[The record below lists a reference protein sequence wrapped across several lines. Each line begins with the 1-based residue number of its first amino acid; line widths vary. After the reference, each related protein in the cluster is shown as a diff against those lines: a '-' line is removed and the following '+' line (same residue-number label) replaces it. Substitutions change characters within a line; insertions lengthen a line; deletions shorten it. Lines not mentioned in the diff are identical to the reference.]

1 MDAIRAEEFCASVL
15 MPLTRPQW
23 HPLQVSV
30 AQMGDRVGHEEG
42 WRAVQRRGKRVEP
55 GFRWGPVWSTAWFR
69 VRGRVPASFRGER
82 VLLRFSSGTE
92 ACLWRDGE
100 PVAGF
105 DPYHDT
111 ATLWPARWS
120 GRERARGG
128 ERVDLAIEAAC
139 NMPLG
144 ATTFWWDQPEV
155 RARWAESRPG
165 RLERAELVTFDEA
178 VWTFAQRFD
187 WLRRMLWS
195 GRAEDPRT
203 NDIRAGLAAVINAI
217 PANGC
222 TRDHVMAQSR
232 LLESLLRG
240 RAGAEHPAECVAIG
254 HAHIDTA
261 WLWRIDETRRKCVRS
276 FATALASVDRFP
288 HFRFLC
294 SQAQQYEFVRQES
307 PALFARIRDAVHA
320 GRWEAAG
327 AMWIEPDGTC
337 PSGESFVRQIMHGTR
352 WWREHVGG
360 PASRQRLL
368 YLPDTFGFPACLP
381 QIMAKAGIDTFITN
395 KMIWG
400 DTNRFP
406 HVTFRW
412 CGLGTATVLTHF
424 TPGHNYNSEFLPSDL
439 TAAAANIESQDQ
451 GRVRTFLQPYGWGDG
466 GGGPDPAQIERTRSA
481 MRCEGMPM
489 VTHGSAQDFCAQLHA
504 EAAEAEA
511 ARRPLPVWDGE
522 LYLEAHRGTY
532 TSQRWIKQANRR
544 AEELLRAVEM
554 LVVLAPMARSA
565 ERALLAELDAL
576 WKVVLLHQ
584 FHDILPGSSIGPV
597 YDDARRELGGAIA
610 HLEALRDDGLLRVR
624 ASSGNGRGL
633 LLDPVRA
640 AVVVEADRG
649 TDGARGIAARATHA
663 ASASARVI
671 SVGAMR
677 AEFDRQGRLVR
688 LGDGTHDFAAPD
700 GQALHELALYEDR
713 PRRWEAWD
721 TDREYAEKPIA
732 ITSRCT
738 VTSGVRG
745 GAAWLRVERPLGAAS
760 RIAQMHELRPGER
773 MLRISS
779 RLEWR
784 EERTLLRALVRTG
797 IQSRSARF
805 GTQFGWIDRDAHENT
820 SWQRAQF
827 EVPGHGW
834 MCMHDGSRGLAVLDD
849 GIYGKSARGGTLG
862 LSLAKSPNF
871 PDPAADRGTHDFA
884 YAIMALQAHERSPSG
899 AAERFARPPLR
910 VSQGPGSDAMRAS
923 RDAARRGGTAQSGRD
938 SRGGDIPGILPG
950 FARVDAAGHVEIAAL
965 KPADDGS
972 GDVVMRIVDHSG
984 APGRLLI
991 GFEVPVKRVVRCDL
1005 HEVPLS
1011 GRAGAVAMRS
1021 GAALIEAGA
1030 FEIVSLRITRAP
1042 ARSREVASPRATVR
1056 R

>member
-1 MDAIRAEEFCASVL
+1 MDAIRAEEFFGTVL
-15 MPLTRPQW
+15 MPLATPQS

-30 AQMGDRVGHEEG
+30 TQMRDRVGQEEG
-42 WRAVQRRGKRVEP
+42 WRTVQRRGIPVGV

-69 VRGRVPASFRGER
+69 VRGRVPASFKGER

-92 ACLWRDGE
+92 ACLWRDGQ

-155 RARWAESRPG
+155 RARWAESKPG

-195 GRAEDPRT
+195 GRADDPRT
-203 NDIRAGLAAVINAI
+203 NDIRAGLAAIIRAI

-222 TRDHVMAQSR
+222 TREHVLAQSR
-232 LLESLLRG
+232 LLDSLLHG
-240 RAGAEHPAECVAIG
+240 RAGAEHPAECAAIG

-276 FATALASVDRFP
+276 FATALATIDRFA

-307 PALFARIRDAVHA
+307 PALFARILDAVHA

-337 PSGESFVRQIMHGTR
+337 PSGESFIRQIMHGTR

-381 QIMAKAGIDTFITN
+381 QIMARAGIDTFITN

-412 CGLGTATVLTHF
+412 KGLGDTEVLTHF

-439 TAAAANIESQDQ
+439 TSAAANIESQDQ
-451 GRVRTFLQPYGWGDG
+451 GRVRTYLQPYGWGDG
-466 GGGPDPAQIERTRSA
+466 GGGPDPAQVERTRSA
-481 MRCEGMPM
+481 MRCEGMPTVRH
-489 VTHGSAQDFCAQLHA
+489 VTAHDFCGTLHA
-504 EAAEAEA
+504 EAAEASA
-511 ARRPLPVWDGE
+511 AGRPLPVWDGE

-532 TSQRWIKQANRR
+532 TSQRWIKRANRH

-554 LVVLAPMARSA
+554 LAVLAPMPRVA

-576 WKVVLLHQ
+576 WKVALLHQ

-597 YDDARRELGGAIA
+597 YDDARRELGRAVA
-610 HLEALRDDGLLRVR
+610 RLEALRDEGLARV
-624 ASSGNGRGL
+624 AAGSGGGHAL

-640 AVVVEADRG
+640 AIMVDAGRRATAGAGSAASRDVSASDRG
-649 TDGARGIAARATHA
+649 LR
-663 ASASARVI
+663 S
-671 SVGAMR
+671 GAML
-677 AEFDRQGRLVR
+677 AEFDRQGRLTR
-688 LGDGTHDFAAPD
+688 LSDGSREFAARD
-700 GQALHELALYEDR
+700 GQAVHELALYEDR

-732 ITSRCT
+732 ITSPST

-745 GAAWLRVERPLGAAS
+745 GTPWLRVERALGAAS
-760 RIAQMHELRPGER
+760 RIVQMHELRPGER

-797 IQSRSARF
+797 IACRSARF
-805 GTQFGWIDRDAHENT
+805 GTQFGWLDRDAHENT

-834 MCMHDGSRGLAVLDD
+834 MCMHDGSSGLAVLDD
-849 GIYGKSARGGTLG
+849 GIYGKSARHGTLG

-871 PDPAADRGTHDFA
+871 PDPAADRGTHEFA
-884 YAIMALQAHERSPSG
+884 YALMPLDAHERSPSA
-899 AAERFARPPLR
+899 AAERFGRPPLQVRGTGRSAAVR
-910 VSQGPGSDAMRAS
+910 VA
-923 RDAARRGGTAQSGRD
+923 RDGTGRGTAPS
-938 SRGGDIPGILPG
+938 STASARGGDVIGSVPG

-972 GDVVMRIVDHSG
+972 GDVILRLVDHSG
-984 APGRLLI
+984 APGRMLV
-991 GFEVPVKRVVRCDL
+991 GFEAPVQRVVRCDL
-1005 HEVPLS
+1005 HEVPLR
-1011 GRAGAVAMRS
+1011 GREGAVAMRA
-1021 GAALIEAGA
+1021 GAASIDAGP

-1042 ARSREVASPRATVR
+1042 VRPRRSR
-1056 R
+1056 

>member
-1 MDAIRAEEFCASVL
+1 MDAIRAEEFFASVL
-15 MPLTRPQW
+15 MPMAVPQV
-23 HPLQVSV
+23 HPLKVSV
-30 AQMGDRVGHEEG
+30 VQMSTRVAAHEG
-42 WRAVQRRGKRVEP
+42 ARAVQRQGRAVGV
-55 GFRWGPVWSTAWFR
+55 GYRWGPAWSTAWFR

-100 PVAGF
+100 PVAGL

-111 ATLWPARWS
+111 ATLWPARWG

-128 ERVDLAIEAAC
+128 ERIDLAIEAAC

-155 RARWAESRPG
+155 RARWAEPKPG
-165 RLERAELVTFDEA
+165 RLERAELVAFDDE

-195 GRAEDPRT
+195 GRADDPRT
-203 NDIRAGLAAVINAI
+203 NDIRAGLNAIIRAI
-217 PANGC
+217 PAAGC
-222 TRDHVMAQSR
+222 TRDHVLAQSR
-232 LLESLLRG
+232 LLASLLQG

-261 WLWRIDETRRKCVRS
+261 WLWRIDETHRKCVRS
-276 FATALASVDRFP
+276 FATALASIDRFP

-294 SQAQQYEFVRQES
+294 SQAQQYEYVRQES

-381 QIMAKAGIDTFITN
+381 QIMAKSGIDTFITN

-412 CGLGTATVLTHF
+412 RGLGGAETLTHF
-424 TPGHNYNSEFLPSDL
+424 TPGHNYNSDFLPSDL
-439 TAAAANIESQDQ
+439 SAAAANIESQDQ
-451 GRVRTFLQPYGWGDG
+451 GRVRTYLQPYGWGDG

-481 MRCEGMPM
+481 MRCEGMPT
-489 VTHGSAQDFCAQLHA
+489 VTHGTAHDFCARLHA
-504 EAAEAEA
+504 DAAEAEA
-511 ARRPLPVWDGE
+511 AQRPLPVWDGE

-532 TSQRWIKQANRR
+532 TSQRWIKRANRR

-554 LVVLAPMARSA
+554 IAVLAPLARRD

-597 YDDARRELGGAIA
+597 YDDARRELGSAIA
-610 HLEALRDDGLLRVR
+610 RLESLREEGLARVE
-624 ASSGNGRGL
+624 AGSGDRGPL

-640 AVVVEADRG
+640 AVVVD
-649 TDGARGIAARATHA
+649 AAGGGRAPHG
-663 ASASARVI
+663 ASASARRI
-671 SVGAMR
+671 SVGSMC
-677 AEFDRQGRLVR
+677 AEFDRQGRLVG
-688 LGDGTHDFAAPD
+688 LSDGTHEFSGAA
-700 GQALHELALYEDR
+700 GQPLHELALYEDR

-721 TDREYAEKPIA
+721 TDREYIEKTIA
-732 ITSRCT
+732 IMPKC
-738 VTSGVRG
+738 VITSGTRG
-745 GAAWLRVERPLGAAS
+745 DTAWLQVERPLGRAS
-760 RIAQMHELRPGER
+760 RIVQVHELKAGER
-773 MLRISS
+773 MLRISA

-797 IQSRSARF
+797 IQCRHARF
-805 GTQFGWIDRDAHENT
+805 GTQFGWIDRDTHENT

-849 GIYGKSARGGTLG
+849 GIYGKSARDGTLG

-871 PDPAADRGTHDFA
+871 PDPAADRGTHEFS
-884 YAIMALQAHERSPSG
+884 YAIMPLPAHEQSPSA
-899 AAERFARPPLR
+899 AAERFARPLVDIARPARSAALR
-910 VSQGPGSDAMRAS
+910 
-923 RDAARRGGTAQSGRD
+923 AARGAGGRAGTTPQDTRVREGSLDGV
-938 SRGGDIPGILPG
+938 LPG
-950 FARVDAAGHVEIAAL
+950 FARVDASGHVEIAAL

-972 GDVVMRIVDHSG
+972 GDVILRLVDHGGS
-984 APGRLLI
+984 PGRMVV
-991 GFEVPVKRVVRCDL
+991 GFEVAVKRVVRCDL
-1005 HEVPLS
+1005 HEVPLR
-1011 GRAGAVAMRS
+1011 GRDGAVAMRA
-1021 GAALIEAGA
+1021 GAAAVEAGP
-1030 FEIVSLRITRAP
+1030 FEIVSLRITRAS
-1042 ARSREVASPRATVR
+1042 ARAR
-1056 R
+1056 RRR

>member
-1 MDAIRAEEFCASVL
+1 MDAIRAEEFFASVL
-15 MPLTRPQW
+15 LPLATPQT

-30 AQMGDRVGHEEG
+30 AQMAERVQAGEG
-42 WRAVQRRGKRVEP
+42 VRALQRRGRPVEV
-55 GFRWGPVWSTAWFR
+55 GYRWGPVWSTAWFR
-69 VRGRVPASFRGER
+69 VRGKVPASFTGER

-92 ACLWRDGE
+92 ACLWRDGQ

-111 ATLWPARWS
+111 ATLWPARWG

-128 ERVDLAIEAAC
+128 ERIDLAIEAAC

-155 RARWAESRPG
+155 RARWAEAKPG
-165 RLERAELVTFDEA
+165 RLERAEIVAFDED
-178 VWTFAQRFD
+178 VWTFTQRFD

-195 GRAEDPRT
+195 GRADDPRT
-203 NDIRAGLAAVINAI
+203 NDIRAGLNAIIRAI
-217 PANGC
+217 PASGC
-222 TRDHVMAQSR
+222 TRDHVLAQSR
-232 LLESLLRG
+232 LLESLLHG

-276 FATALASVDRFP
+276 FATALASIDRFP

-337 PSGESFVRQIMHGTR
+337 PSGESFVRQIVHGTR

-412 CGLGTATVLTHF
+412 RGLGGAETLTHF

-451 GRVRTFLQPYGWGDG
+451 GRVRTYLQPYGWGDG

-481 MRCEGMPM
+481 MRCDGMPT
-489 VTHGSAQDFCAQLHA
+489 VTHGTAHDFCARLHA

-532 TSQRWIKQANRR
+532 TSQRWIKRANRH

-554 LVVLAPMARSA
+554 LAVLAPLSRSA
-565 ERALLAELDAL
+565 ERALLAQLDAM

-610 HLEALRDDGLLRVR
+610 RLEALRDDGLARVAAR
-624 ASSGNGRGL
+624 SGGGGSL
-633 LLDPVRA
+633 HLDPVRA
-640 AVVVEADRG
+640 AVVVHAADRG
-649 TDGARGIAARATHA
+649 DGACV
-663 ASASARVI
+663 ASASARRI
-671 SVGAMR
+671 SAGAMQ

-688 LGDGTHDFAAPD
+688 LSDGTRVFSGAASKP
-700 GQALHELALYEDR
+700 LHEIALYEDR

-721 TDREYAEKPIA
+721 TDREYIEKPIA
-732 ITSRCT
+732 ITPKCII
-738 VTSGVRG
+738 TSGTRG
-745 GAAWLRVERPLGAAS
+745 DTAWLRVERPLGRAS
-760 RIAQMHELRPGER
+760 RIVQVHELRAGER
-773 MLRISS
+773 MLRISA

-784 EERTLLRALVRTG
+784 EERTLLRALVRSG
-797 IQSRSARF
+797 IQCRHARF
-805 GTQFGWIDRDAHENT
+805 GTQFGWIDRDVHENT

-834 MCMHDGSRGLAVLDD
+834 MCMHDGSHGLAVLDD
-849 GIYGKSARGGTLG
+849 GIYGKSARDGTLG

-871 PDPAADRGTHDFA
+871 PDPAADRGTHEFS
-884 YAIMALQAHERSPSG
+884 YAIMPLHAHEQSPSA
-899 AAERFARPPLR
+899 AAERFARPLVGIAR
-910 VSQGPGSDAMRAS
+910 
-923 RDAARRGGTAQSGRD
+923 AARGRGGAVE
-938 SRGGDIPGILPG
+938 GILLG
-950 FARVDAAGHVEIAAL
+950 FARVDASGHVEIAAL

-972 GDVVMRIVDHSG
+972 GDVILRLVDHSG
-984 APGRLLI
+984 APGRMLI
-991 GFEVPVKRVVRCDL
+991 GFEAPVTRVVRCDL
-1005 HEVPLS
+1005 HEVPLR
-1011 GRAGAVAMRS
+1011 GRGGAVPMRAGA
-1021 GAALIEAGA
+1021 AAIEAGP

-1042 ARSREVASPRATVR
+1042 ARAR
-1056 R
+1056 RGR

>member
-1 MDAIRAEEFCASVL
+1 MDAIRAEEFCTSVL
-15 MPLTRPQW
+15 MPLATPQR
-23 HPLQVSV
+23 HALEVSV
-30 AQMGDRVGHEEG
+30 AQMPRRVSPSDGLRE
-42 WRAVQRRGKRVEP
+42 VQRRGKGVDI

-69 VRGRVPASFRGER
+69 VRGRVPASFTGER

-92 ACLWRDGE
+92 ACLWRDGA

-105 DPYHDT
+105 DPYHDA
-111 ATLWPARWS
+111 ATLWPPRWN

-128 ERVDLAIEAAC
+128 ERIDLAIEAAC

-155 RARWAESRPG
+155 RARWQEPKPG
-165 RLERAELVTFDEA
+165 RLERAELVTFDED

-195 GRAEDPRT
+195 GRADDPRT
-203 NDIRAGLAAVINAI
+203 NDICAGLAAVIRAI
-217 PANGC
+217 PATGC

-232 LLESLLRG
+232 LLSSLLRG
-240 RAGAEHPAECVAIG
+240 RTGAEHPAECVAIG

-276 FATALASVDRFP
+276 FATALESIDRFP

-337 PSGESFVRQIMHGTR
+337 PSGESFVRQIAHGTR

-412 CGLGTATVLTHF
+412 RGLGAAEVLAHF
-424 TPGHNYNSEFLPSDL
+424 TPGHNYNSDFLPADL

-451 GRVRTFLQPYGWGDG
+451 GRVRTYLQPYGWGDG

-481 MRCEGMPM
+481 MQCEGMPS
-489 VTHGSAQDFCAQLHA
+489 VTHGTAHDFCAQLHA
-504 EAAEAEA
+504 DAAEAAA

-532 TSQRWIKQANRR
+532 TSQRWIKRANRR

-554 LVVLAPMARSA
+554 LAVLAPLARPA
-565 ERALLAELDAL
+565 ERALLAELDSL

-610 HLEALRDDGLLRVR
+610 RLESLRDEGLAR
-624 ASSGNGRGL
+624 AAAHSGDARAL
-633 LLDPVRA
+633 ILDPVRA
-640 AVVVEADRG
+640 AVMADPATPAGTFRG
-649 TDGARGIAARATHA
+649 AAGDPRK
-663 ASASARVI
+663 ASASDRRI
-671 SVGAMR
+671 SAGAMW

-688 LGDGTHDFAAPD
+688 LGDSMHDFAAQD
-700 GQALHELALYEDR
+700 GSALHELALYEDR

-732 ITSRCT
+732 IAARCA

-745 GAAWLRVERPLGAAS
+745 GAAWLRVERPLGVAS
-760 RIAQMHELRPGER
+760 RIVQVHELRPGER

-779 RLEWR
+779 RLEWH

-797 IQSRSARF
+797 IAARSARF

-834 MCMHDGSRGLAVLDD
+834 MCMHDGARGLAVLDD
-849 GIYGKSARGGTLG
+849 GIYGKSARDGTLG

-871 PDPAADRGTHDFA
+871 PDPAADRGVHEFS
-884 YAIMALQAHERSPSG
+884 YAIMPLHSHERSPS
-899 AAERFARPPLR
+899 AQAERFARPLLR
-910 VSQGPGSDAMRAS
+910 VSAGGSSAMRAS
-923 RDAARRGGTAQSGRD
+923 RSATRGGRLLRSGAAARSSGL
-938 SRGGDIPGILPG
+938 SPSLPG

-972 GDVVMRIVDHSG
+972 GDVILRLVDHSG
-984 APGRLLI
+984 APGRMLI
-991 GFEVPVKRVVRCDL
+991 GFEVPVRRIVRCDL
-1005 HEVPLS
+1005 HEVPLR
-1011 GRAGAVAMRS
+1011 GRGGAVAVRAGA
-1021 GAALIEAGA
+1021 AALDAGP
-1030 FEIVSLRITRAP
+1030 FEIVSLRITRGQ
-1042 ARSREVASPRATVR
+1042 ARPRR
-1056 R
+1056 SG

>member
-1 MDAIRAEEFCASVL
+1 M
-15 MPLTRPQW
+15 
-23 HPLQVSV
+23 
-30 AQMGDRVGHEEG
+30 
-42 WRAVQRRGKRVEP
+42 
-55 GFRWGPVWSTAWFR
+55 
-69 VRGRVPASFRGER
+69 
-82 VLLRFSSGTE
+82 
-92 ACLWRDGE
+92 
-100 PVAGF
+100 
-105 DPYHDT
+105 
-111 ATLWPARWS
+111 
-120 GRERARGG
+120 
-128 ERVDLAIEAAC
+128 
-139 NMPLG
+139 
-144 ATTFWWDQPEV
+144 
-155 RARWAESRPG
+155 
-165 RLERAELVTFDEA
+165 
-178 VWTFAQRFD
+178 
-187 WLRRMLWS
+187 
-195 GRAEDPRT
+195 
-203 NDIRAGLAAVINAI
+203 
-217 PANGC
+217 
-222 TRDHVMAQSR
+222 
-232 LLESLLRG
+232 
-240 RAGAEHPAECVAIG
+240 
-254 HAHIDTA
+254 
-261 WLWRIDETRRKCVRS
+261 
-276 FATALASVDRFP
+276 
-288 HFRFLC
+288 
-294 SQAQQYEFVRQES
+294 RQES
-307 PALFARIRDAVHA
+307 PALFARIRDAVRA

-337 PSGESFVRQIMHGTR
+337 PSGESFIRQIMHGTR

-412 CGLGTATVLTHF
+412 RGLGATEVLTHF

-439 TAAAANIESQDQ
+439 AAAAANIESQDQ
-451 GRVRTFLQPYGWGDG
+451 GRVRTYLQPYGWGDG

-481 MRCEGMPM
+481 MRCEGMPT
-489 VTHGSAQDFCAQLHA
+489 VTHGSAHGFCAQLHA

-554 LVVLAPMARSA
+554 LAVLVPLARSA
-565 ERALLAELDAL
+565 ERVLLKELDAL

-610 HLEALRDDGLLRVR
+610 RLEALRGEGLVRVR
-624 ASSGNGRGL
+624 MHSGGGRAL

-640 AVVVEADRG
+640 AVVVDAD
-649 TDGARGIAARATHA
+649 ARATRTRASRDGGPHE
-663 ASASARVI
+663 ASASARRI
-671 SVGAMR
+671 SAGAMH

-688 LGDGTHDFAAPD
+688 LGDGTHEFAPAD
-700 GQALHELALYEDR
+700 GLPLHELALHEDR

-732 ITSRCT
+732 IVSPAT

-745 GAAWLRVERPLGAAS
+745 GAAWLRVERALGAAS
-760 RIAQMHELRPGER
+760 RIVQVHELRPGDR

-797 IQSRSARF
+797 IACRHARF

-862 LSLAKSPNF
+862 LSLAKAPNF
-871 PDPAADRGTHDFA
+871 PDPAADRGTHEFS
-884 YAIMALQAHERSPSG
+884 YAIMPLHAHERSPAA

-910 VSQGPGSDAMRAS
+910 VSLASGSDAMRAS
-923 RDAARRGGTAQSGRD
+923 RDAAGRRRTPQSERDSHGRD
-938 SRGGDIPGILPG
+938 FPGMLPG
-950 FARVDAAGHVEIAAL
+950 FARVDAAGHAEIAAL

-972 GDVVMRIVDHSG
+972 GDVIMRIVDHSG
-984 APGRLLI
+984 AQGRMLI
-991 GFEVPVKRVVRCDL
+991 GFEVPVSRVVRCDL
-1005 HEVPLS
+1005 HEAPLR
-1011 GRAGAVAMRS
+1011 GRAGTVAMRS
-1021 GAALIEAGA
+1021 GAASVEAGP

-1042 ARSREVASPRATVR
+1042 VRSRRSR
-1056 R
+1056 

>member
-1 MDAIRAEEFCASVL
+1 MDAIRAEEFCGSVL
-15 MPLTRPQW
+15 MPLATPQS
-23 HPLQVSV
+23 HPLQVSI
-30 AQMGDRVGHEEG
+30 AQMRDRVRHDEG
-42 WRAVQRRGKRVEP
+42 WRAVQRRGTPVGL

-69 VRGRVPASFRGER
+69 VRGRVPASFKGQR

-92 ACLWRDGE
+92 ACLWRDGQ

-155 RARWAESRPG
+155 RARWAESKPG
-165 RLERAELVTFDEA
+165 RLEHAELVTFDETM
-178 VWTFAQRFD
+178 WTFAQRFD

-195 GRAEDPRT
+195 GRADDPRT
-203 NDIRAGLAAVINAI
+203 NDIRAGLAAMIRAI

-222 TRDHVMAQSR
+222 TREHVLAQSR
-232 LLESLLRG
+232 LLDSLRRG

-276 FATALASVDRFP
+276 FATALASIDRFP
-288 HFRFLC
+288 HLRFLC

-307 PALFARIRDAVHA
+307 PSLFARIRDAVNA

-412 CGLGTATVLTHF
+412 KGLGGAEVLTHF

-439 TAAAANIESQDQ
+439 TSAAANIESQDQ

-466 GGGPDPAQIERTRSA
+466 GGGPDPAQVERTRSA

-489 VTHGSAQDFCAQLHA
+489 VRHVTAHDFCGTLHA
-504 EAAEAEA
+504 EAAEASA
-511 ARRPLPVWDGE
+511 AGRPLPVWDGE

-532 TSQRWIKQANRR
+532 TSQRWIKRANRH

-554 LVVLAPMARSA
+554 LAVLAPAGRAA

-597 YDDARRELGGAIA
+597 YDDARRELGRAVA
-610 HLEALRDDGLLRVR
+610 RLEALRDEGLARV
-624 ASSGNGRGL
+624 AEGSGGGGAL

-640 AVVVEADRG
+640 AIMVDAGAAAGGRSGAVRG
-649 TDGARGIAARATHA
+649 PAARGSQD
-663 ASASARVI
+663 ASASDRRLR
-671 SVGAMR
+671 SGAML
-677 AEFDRQGRLVR
+677 AEFDRQGRLTR
-688 LGDGTHDFAAPD
+688 LSDGSHEFAASD
-700 GQALHELALYEDR
+700 GQPVHELALYEDR

-738 VTSGVRG
+738 VTSGVRAG
-745 GAAWLRVERPLGAAS
+745 TAWLRVERALGAAS
-760 RIAQMHELRPGER
+760 RIVQMHEIRPGER

-797 IQSRSARF
+797 IACRSARF
-805 GTQFGWIDRDAHENT
+805 GTQFGWLDRDAHENT

-834 MCMHDGSRGLAVLDD
+834 MCMHDGSCGLAVLDD
-849 GIYGKSARGGTLG
+849 GIYGKSARHGTLG

-871 PDPAADRGTHDFA
+871 PDPAADRGTHEFA
-884 YAIMALQAHERSPSG
+884 YALMPLDAHERSPSA
-899 AAERFARPPLR
+899 AAERFARPPVR
-910 VSQGPGSDAMRAS
+910 VSLPSASASLRAVRGAGRADRAPKDGLS
-923 RDAARRGGTAQSGRD
+923 GDAAAT
-938 SRGGDIPGILPG
+938 PPG
-950 FARVDAAGHVEIAAL
+950 FARIDSAGHVEIAAL

-972 GDVVMRIVDHSG
+972 GDVIMRLVDHSG
-984 APGRLLI
+984 APGRMLV
-991 GFEVPVKRVVRCDL
+991 GFEAPVQRVVRCDL
-1005 HEVPLS
+1005 HEEPLRGREGTVP
-1011 GRAGAVAMRS
+1011 MRS
-1021 GAALIEAGA
+1021 GAASILAGP
-1030 FEIVSLRITRAP
+1030 FEIVSLRITRA
-1042 ARSREVASPRATVR
+1042 R
-1056 R
+1056 RRGSGK

>member
-15 MPLTRPQW
+15 MPLATLQS
-23 HPLQVSV
+23 HQLQVSV
-30 AQMGDRVGHEEG
+30 VQMPGRVAADEG
-42 WRAVQRRGKRVEP
+42 VRSVQRRGRPVEI

-69 VRGRVPASFRGER
+69 VRGKVPASFRGER

-92 ACLWRDGE
+92 GCLWRDGQ

-111 ATLWPARWS
+111 ATLWPASWR

-128 ERVDLAIEAAC
+128 ERIDLAIEAAC

-155 RARWAESRPG
+155 RARWSESKPG
-165 RLERAELVTFDEA
+165 RLERAEIVTFDED

-195 GRAEDPRT
+195 GRADDPRT
-203 NDIRAGLAAVINAI
+203 NDIRAGLNAIIRAI
-217 PANGC
+217 PASGGA
-222 TRDHVMAQSR
+222 RDDVLAQSR
-232 LLESLLRG
+232 LLASLLHG

-276 FATALASVDRFP
+276 FATALASIDRFP

-337 PSGESFVRQIMHGTR
+337 PSGESFVRQIAHGTR

-381 QIMAKAGIDTFITN
+381 QIMDKAGIDTFITN

-412 CGLGTATVLTHF
+412 RGLGGTETLTHF

-451 GRVRTFLQPYGWGDG
+451 GRVRTYLQPYGWGDG

-481 MRCEGMPM
+481 MRCEGMPQ
-489 VTHGSAQDFCAQLHA
+489 VRHSTANDFCGQLHA
-504 EAAEAEA
+504 EAKECEA
-511 ARRPLPVWDGE
+511 AGRPLPVWDGE

-532 TSQRWIKQANRR
+532 TSQRWIKRANRR

-554 LVVLAPMARSA
+554 LAVLAPLARSA
-565 ERALLAELDAL
+565 ERALLAQLDAL

-597 YDDARRELGGAIA
+597 YDDARRELGDAIA
-610 HLEALRDDGLLRVR
+610 RLEALRDDGLARVAARAGGGGSLR
-624 ASSGNGRGL
+624 
-633 LLDPVRA
+633 LDPVRA
-640 AVVVEADRG
+640 AVVVDAAYRG
-649 TDGARGIAARATHA
+649 DAAHV
-663 ASASARVI
+663 ASASARRI
-671 SVGAMR
+671 GVGTML

-688 LGDGTHDFAAPD
+688 LSDGTHEFSGAA
-700 GQALHELALYEDR
+700 GQPLHELALYEDR

-721 TDREYAEKPIA
+721 TDREYIEKPLAITPQCA
-732 ITSRCT
+732 ITSGT
-738 VTSGVRG
+738 RG
-745 GAAWLRVERPLGAAS
+745 DTAWLRVERPLGRAS
-760 RIAQMHELRPGER
+760 RIVQVHELRAGER

-797 IQSRSARF
+797 IAARHARF

-834 MCMHDGSRGLAVLDD
+834 MCMHDGARGLAVLDD
-849 GIYGKSARGGTLG
+849 GIYGKSARDGTLG

-871 PDPAADRGTHDFA
+871 PDPAADRGMHEFS
-884 YAIMALQAHERSPSG
+884 YAIMPLQAHERAPS
-899 AAERFARPPLR
+899 AEAERFARPPVGIAR
-910 VSQGPGSDAMRAS
+910 
-923 RDAARRGGTAQSGRD
+923 AARGRQGSAD
-938 SRGGDIPGILPG
+938 GIMPG
-950 FARVDAAGHVEIAAL
+950 FARVDAPGHVEIAAL

-972 GDVVMRIVDHSG
+972 GDVILRLVDHSG
-984 APGRLLI
+984 AAGRI
-991 GFEVPVKRVVRCDL
+991 VVGFEAPVTRVVRCDL
-1005 HEVPLS
+1005 HEVPLR
-1011 GRAGAVAMRS
+1011 GRDGAVPMRAGA
-1021 GAALIEAGA
+1021 AAIEAGP

-1042 ARSREVASPRATVR
+1042 ARAR
-1056 R
+1056 RGG